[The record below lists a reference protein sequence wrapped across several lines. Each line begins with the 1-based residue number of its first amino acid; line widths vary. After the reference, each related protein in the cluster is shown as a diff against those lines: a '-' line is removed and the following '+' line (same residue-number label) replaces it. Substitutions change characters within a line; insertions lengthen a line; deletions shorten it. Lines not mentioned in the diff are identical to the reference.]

1 MRRVAVKGQAR
12 IMEAIAATIII
23 LILAALMP
31 ILFKA
36 PATTL
41 KSEIQVGEEQY
52 AYNVLYDVYANPQ
65 FLNYIQQGN
74 WSALKQL
81 MDSVVGPQFN
91 WFLCI
96 EPLNKALNITSTET
110 PYYVKIPI
118 QIVPT
123 GAGGYAEL
131 TLNLKVL
138 NWLLP
143 RGYSINTELPLSNV
157 FFTTA
162 SGNPVY
168 WWVQS
173 YDPFTGNAIIWFNTK
188 STTIVMYVSRNGTY
202 PYNPL
207 TNQYCTTP
215 YCPPYGGLSTF
226 EIRSLGASQSLDN
239 GGFVFSGSNA
249 TYYGFTSQ
257 NTECSGASPSTPLI
271 LTTPENSSASCR
283 LNTELKITSQI
294 TSPLVLGLVLGFLTK
309 FVSAIPNSTL
319 TLSMNITVNVTSGGS
334 TLLSQ
339 TIPVQ
344 VTYTYNQ
351 TNETILLTV
360 NGNQAPLPLSN
371 YIHLSGSLL
380 TIMPSLKPC
389 LGGFVINITTSLL
402 TYDYLS
408 GSNLPTLNRNYTTPC
423 ITGVQPSQVSITMQ
437 LNGISIQQT
446 SPKLNNT
453 TYLYNTTNVIY
464 DLWIAPL
471 PSTTYVNPVF
481 INYECLSNYTY
492 YRFPALPFTPTAEA
506 YTVVQLQNGS
516 YYLVLIALQELSG
529 G

>member
-1 MRRVAVKGQAR
+1 MRKVAVKGQAR

-41 KSEIQVGEEQY
+41 RSEIQVSEEQY

-65 FLNYIQQGN
+65 FLNYIQQNN

-91 WFLCI
+91 WFLCV
-96 EPLNKALNITSTET
+96 EPLNKALNMTSTET

-118 QIVPT
+118 QIAPT
-123 GAGGYAEL
+123 GAGYYAEL

-143 RGYSINTELPLSNV
+143 PGYSINTSLPLSNV
-157 FFTTA
+157 FFAT
-162 SGNPVY
+162 SNGKPVY

-173 YDPFTGNAIIWFNTK
+173 YDPNTGNAIIWFNTT

-226 EIRSLGASQSLDN
+226 EIRSLCASQSLNN
-239 GGFVFSGSNA
+239 GGSVFSGPSA

-271 LTTPENSSASCR
+271 LTTPEGSSASCQ
-283 LNTELKITSQI
+283 LDTELTI
-294 TSPLVLGLVLGFLTK
+294 TSPLVLGFLTK
-309 FVSAIPNSTL
+309 FVSAIPGSTL
-319 TLSMNITVNVTSGGS
+319 TLSMNIIVNVVSGGS

-339 TIPVQ
+339 TIPIQ

-351 TNETILLTV
+351 NNENISLTV
-360 NGNQAPLPLSN
+360 NGNQASLLSN
-371 YIHLSGSLL
+371 YTYLSGSLL
-380 TIMPSLKPC
+380 TISSSLQACP
-389 LGGFVINITTSLL
+389 GGFAINITTSLL

-408 GSNLPTLNRNYTTPC
+408 GSNLPMLNSSYATPC
-423 ITGVQPSQVSITMQ
+423 ITGVQPSQVSITTQ

-446 SPKLNNT
+446 SPYNPY
-453 TYLYNTTNVIY
+453 YLYNTTNVIY

-481 INYECLSNYTY
+481 INYECQDNIVPLNYA

-506 YTVVQLQNGS
+506 YTIVQLQNGS

>member
-1 MRRVAVKGQAR
+1 MRKVAVKGQAR

>member
-1 MRRVAVKGQAR
+1 MRKVAVKGQAR

-23 LILAALMP
+23 LILAVLMP

-41 KSEIQVGEEQY
+41 RSEIQVGEEQY

-81 MDSVVGPQFN
+81 MDTTIGPQFN
-91 WFLCI
+91 WFLCV
-96 EPLNKALNITSTET
+96 EPLTKALNITGTET
-110 PYYVKIPI
+110 PYYVGIPI
-118 QIVPT
+118 QIIPT

-131 TLNLKVL
+131 TLNLKVM

-143 RGYSINTELPLSNV
+143 LGYSINTSLPLSNV
-157 FFTTA
+157 FFAT
-162 SGNPVY
+162 SNGKPVY

-173 YDPFTGNAIIWFNTK
+173 YDPNTGNAVIWFMTT
-188 STTIVMYVSRNGTY
+188 STRLMMYVSRNGTY

-226 EIRSLGASQSLDN
+226 EIRSLGASQSLNN
-239 GGFVFSGSNA
+239 GGSVFSGSSA

-271 LTTPENSSASCR
+271 LATPEGSSASCQ
-283 LNTELKITSQI
+283 LDTELTI
-294 TSPLVLGLVLGFLTK
+294 TSPLVLGFLTK
-309 FVSAIPNSTL
+309 FVSAIPGSTL
-319 TLSMNITVNVTSGGS
+319 TLSMNIIVNVVSGGS

-339 TIPVQ
+339 TIPIQ
-344 VTYTYNQ
+344 VTYMYNQ
-351 TNETILLTV
+351 NNENILLTV
-360 NGNQAPLPLSN
+360 NGNQASLLGN
-371 YIHLSGSLL
+371 YTYLSGSLL
-380 TIMPSLKPC
+380 TIMPSLQACP
-389 LGGFVINITTSLL
+389 GGFAINITTSLL

-408 GSNLPTLNRNYTTPC
+408 GSNLPTLNSSYATPC
-423 ITGVQPSQVSITMQ
+423 ITGVQLSQVSITTQ

-446 SPKLNNT
+446 SPYNPY
-453 TYLYNTTNVIY
+453 YLYSTTNVIY

-481 INYECLSNYTY
+481 INYGCLSNTVPPNYA
-492 YRFPALPFTPTAEA
+492 YRFAELPFTPTAEA
-506 YTVVQLQNGS
+506 YTIVQLQNGS
-516 YYLVLIALQELSG
+516 YYLALIALQSLSRG
-529 G
+529 